1 MEMRKEERKKE
12 IKKEIKKERK
22 KERKKEKKKKRKK
35 EKRKKENRIIFPKEI
50 KYYTIYMYT
59 VEWFNN
65 IEQIEY
71 FFFKNVKKSINDKR
85 ITAMLYNILKT
96 FSNITIKKNTYNKNF
111 NSFTQIYKFKG
122 NIKKKKIIKQN
133 KRIG

>member
-12 IKKEIKKERK
+12 KRKKRK
-22 KERKKEKKKKRKK
+22 KEKRKKEKKKKEKKKKRKKKKRKK

-85 ITAMLYNILKT
+85 IYVLI
-96 FSNITIKKNTYNKNF
+96 
-111 NSFTQIYKFKG
+111 
-122 NIKKKKIIKQN
+122 
-133 KRIG
+133 